1 MESVLKTEWMDIT
14 ASDGKTI
21 KMYIARPDDKIEGAP
36 KGGIVVLQEIFG
48 VNAHIRSMCERFAN
62 EGYVAAAPAI
72 FDRLS
77 PDYER
82 GYGPD
87 DVQAGIAMMKEFD
100 REAVMLDI
108 EAAVEVLKAYGKVGI
123 VGYCLGGSLAYRAAI
138 SRNDL
143 AAASCYYGGMVSDMA
158 DMAPKCPTIVHF
170 GETDQSIPMEKVE
183 IVKAKRPELPV
194 YVYPA
199 GHGFSC
205 DARSAYEPESA
216 KLAWERTIKLF
227 SENVG

>member
-1 MESVLKTEWMDIT
+1 MESALKTEWLDIT

-21 KMYIARPDDKIEGAP
+21 KMYIARPDDKP
-36 KGGIVVLQEIFG
+36 RGGIVVLQEIFG
-48 VNAHIRSMCERFAN
+48 VNAHIRKVCERFAN

-77 PDYER
+77 PGFER
-82 GYGPD
+82 DYGPE
-87 DVQAGIAMMKEFD
+87 DVQAGIGMMKEFD

-108 EAAVEVLKAYGKVGI
+108 EAAIEVLKAYGKVGI

-138 SRNDL
+138 SRDDL

-170 GETDQSIPMEKVE
+170 GETDHSIPMEKVE

-227 SENVG
+227 HENVG

>member
-1 MESVLKTEWMDIT
+1 MESALKTEWLDIT

-21 KMYIARPDDKIEGAP
+21 KMYIAIPDNKP
-36 KGGIVVLQEIFG
+36 KGAIVVLQEIFG
-48 VNAHIRSMCERFAN
+48 VNEHIRSVCERYAA

-77 PDYER
+77 PGYER
-82 GYGPD
+82 GYAPE
-87 DVQAGIAMMKEFD
+87 DVQAGIAMMKDFD
-100 REAVMLDI
+100 RDAVMLDI
-108 EAAVEVLKAYGKVGI
+108 GAAVDAVKQYGKVGV

-138 SRNDL
+138 SRDDL

-170 GETDQSIPMEKVE
+170 GETDQSIPLEKAE
-183 IVKAKRPELPV
+183 IVKQKRPEVPV
-194 YVYPA
+194 YIYPA

-205 DARSAYEPESA
+205 DARSAYEPVSA
-216 KLAWERTIKLF
+216 KLAWERTLELF
-227 SENVG
+227 AENVG